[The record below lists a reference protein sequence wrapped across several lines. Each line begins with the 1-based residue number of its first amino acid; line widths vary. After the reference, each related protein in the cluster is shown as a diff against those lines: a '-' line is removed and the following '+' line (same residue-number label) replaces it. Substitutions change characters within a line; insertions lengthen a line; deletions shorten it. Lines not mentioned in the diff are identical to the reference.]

1 MSRVLVAEDDPGI
14 SEPLVRLLGREG
26 YDVTLVTDGVAALST
41 ALAGRADLLVL
52 DLGLPGI
59 DGLEVCRSLRGAGSA
74 MPVLML
80 TARAGE
86 PDFVVGLDAWADD
99 YIAKPFRSEELLA
112 RVRAALRRA
121 QGAEQETLVV
131 GAIVVELG
139 PRHVTVDG
147 DEVSLTPKEY
157 DLLVLLMRRVGIV
170 VLREEIMR
178 EVWQT
183 EWMGATKTLDMH
195 VSTLRRKLGDSGSC
209 ITTVRGV
216 GFRLEKAL

>member
-86 PDFVVGLDAWADD
+86 PDFVVGLDAGADD